1 MPRTSPFARVVVIA
15 AAILALAAP
24 SALARPLPPTERQQD
39 LRHLEAGNSI
49 SRDSRDLG
57 PVYWSYDYD
66 APAPAS
72 ARPVAHDPAPASA
85 RPVAHDPAPSD
96 DGAPWALIAAGIAA
110 ICVCAAGAA
119 VATGRRR
126 MHPRAT

>member
-24 SALARPLPPTERQQD
+24 SALARPVTPTERQQD

-57 PVYWSYDYD
+57 PVYWSYDYA

-72 ARPVAHDPAPASA
+72 ARPAAHDP
-85 RPVAHDPAPSD
+85 VPSDD
-96 DGAPWALIAAGIAA
+96 DGAPWVLIAVGLGA
-110 ICVCAAGAA
+110 ICACTAGA